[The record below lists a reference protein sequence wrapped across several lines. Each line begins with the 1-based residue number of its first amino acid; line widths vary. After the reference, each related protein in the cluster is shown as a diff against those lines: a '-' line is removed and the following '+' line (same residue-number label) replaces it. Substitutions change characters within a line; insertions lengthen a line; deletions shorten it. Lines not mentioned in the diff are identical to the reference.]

1 MKVTSKGSTNTLT
14 RGRKPYRN
22 AEIERAVK
30 ALKNRS
36 VEVVL
41 DEIRVVRYP
50 HAKTSTINA
59 KMLWRNRIVSIA
71 RKLNKEVSV
80 RWVENA
86 SGSVSPVIAKK

>member
-22 AEIERAVK
+22 AEIE
-30 ALKNRS
+30 
-36 VEVVL
+36 
-41 DEIRVVRYP
+41 
-50 HAKTSTINA
+50 TSTINA